1 MRHLIKFPMAAA
13 MLLMIAV
20 LLSVVTGASS
30 VVFGAVPSSLSVDE
44 SFDNYPSGTLSG
56 ANWGTTTASGSVMV
70 EEDASNANNKSVKI
84 TKTNMT
90 GTVNADRKN
99 ISLTGQLVVD
109 YRVKSDEVEGN
120 KSAPYINNA
129 TQTGVNI
136 SLDAGSIKAYNGTT
150 NAKLQAFTAGTWYQ
164 IQLVLDTNTSKF
176 DMYVDGKLVASQ
188 FSFRTT
194 GASPLTYIRFA
205 IGSNQVGT
213 VSFDDLRVT
222 EVPTTIELE
231 APYGLVIGHTHTSK
245 VTSNYPDG
253 TSGDVTKAAWYDSS
267 NTAIAQVDAKGVVTA
282 KGIGSAVIT
291 AHYAGKTTSTI
302 IEVASDVVLNGL
314 QMDAEVYS
322 IQHGSERATVVTAV
336 YSNGLRNVT
345 AAAGYSSNNPSI
357 ATVSGT
363 GLVTGKSPG
372 TTVITATYGGKSA
385 SATVTVIPVLTK
397 LQLDTGVYSL
407 HAGASHKTV
416 VSAVYSDQSVRDV
429 SLSSAYMSTNSS
441 VAWVDR
447 AGTVT
452 GVSAGTSVITAT
464 YGGKSVSSNVAVSS
478 VKLDSDGYVLQPG
491 TIRQTNV
498 LLQAPDG
505 SELNVSGLAGFS
517 SSNPAVAEVDAAG
530 KVTGKKDGSTVI
542 TAVYGQSRAVANV
555 TVSSTGYS
563 SQVIVPSTGKGSLQ
577 VHLWALGADPV
588 YGIQSGFD
596 FDPTVLKL
604 EGIATELFE
613 GDVIEID
620 AASLVNVDGKLT
632 GFRSVTVQ
640 GSHIAYAATRI
651 GLDAAS
657 GAKPYATL
665 KFKVLNASQD
675 TQLQISGTAAAA
687 LAGNSIV
694 QAALTGVTAT
704 FDSEPPPAGGDTIPP
719 SAPVVS
725 VSGKTQTSVSL
736 GWTEAADN
744 VGVVGYKVYV
754 NNGTAAAATVTGL
767 TYTFT
772 GLMPSTS
779 YTFVVKAVDAA
790 GNIKA
795 SNEVSV
801 KTDSS
806 APPLD
811 TIPPSAPVVSV
822 SGKTQTSVSLSWTE
836 AKDNV
841 GVVGYKVYVNNGTA
855 AAATVT
861 GLTYTLT
868 GLMPGTSY
876 TFVVKAVDAAGN
888 LSEGAAISVLTSTY
902 SSNHSNGGG
911 GSAPVGPQSED
922 KQNVKLT
929 DLKPD
934 INGKFVLEMGIGKK
948 QLMLPVE
955 AINALKSQ
963 SGKLEIQSEKG
974 TVSIPLDILKSLTA
988 LLGSEAAAKDAQI
1001 SFILS
1006 AMDKQS
1012 AESMAASALKT
1023 KDALVKSVSEVLR
1036 FELSIFTKDGVEKKL
1051 PFFNEPIEIKIP
1063 YVGSS
1068 GLKEQLLG
1076 VYYLNEQTKEWEYV
1090 GGRIDA
1096 VNKQITVKLSHF
1108 SVYTVLEYNK
1118 TYIDVPS
1125 GHWGFDAVNVLSA
1138 KHIVNGIDAEHFA
1151 PTASTTRAEFAA
1163 LLVRSLGLSAKAA
1176 AALPF
1181 NDVPSNAWYTEAVA
1195 AAYEAKLIGGRTA
1208 ATFAPDDKL
1217 SREEMAVMLVR
1228 AYEVAAKG
1236 QKLQADSSSS
1246 FTDANKVSS
1255 WAIEAVQAAA
1265 SARLLNGTG
1274 DGEFQ
1279 PTLWTNRAETAQ
1291 ALANLLGLLQ

>member
-1 MRHLIKFPMAAA
+1 MRHLTIKFPTAAA
-13 MLLMIAV
+13 VLLMIAV
-20 LLSVVTGASS
+20 LLSIFTGTSS
-30 VVFGAVPSSLSVDE
+30 VVFGAVPSSLYLDE
-44 SFDNYPSGTLSG
+44 NFDNYPTATLSG

-99 ISLTGQLVVD
+99 ISLTGQFVVD

-136 SLDAGSIKAYNGTT
+136 SLDTGSIKAYNGST

-164 IQLVLDTNTSKF
+164 VQLVLDTNTSKF

-194 GASPLTYIRFA
+194 AANPLTYIRFA
-205 IGSNQVGT
+205 IGSNQIGT

-291 AHYAGKTTSTI
+291 AHYAGKTTSTT

-314 QMDAEVYS
+314 QMDAEAYS
-322 IQHGSERATVVTAV
+322 IQHGSERATAVTAV

-385 SATVTVIPVLTK
+385 SAIVTVIPVLAT

-407 HAGASHKTV
+407 QAGASHKTV

-517 SSNPAVAEVDAAG
+517 SSNPAVAEVDSAG

-542 TAVYGQSRAVANV
+542 TAVYGQSRAVVNV

-563 SQVIVPSTGKGSLQ
+563 SQVILPTTGKGSLQ
-577 VHLWALGADPV
+577 VYLWAVGADSV

-657 GAKPYATL
+657 GVKPYATL

-675 TQLQISGTAAAA
+675 TQLQISGTTAAA
-687 LAGNSIV
+687 LAANSIV
-694 QAALTGVTAT
+694 KAALTGVTAT
-704 FDSEPPPAGGDTIPP
+704 FDSAPPP
-719 SAPVVS
+719 
-725 VSGKTQTSVSL
+725 
-736 GWTEAADN
+736 
-744 VGVVGYKVYV
+744 
-754 NNGTAAAATVTGL
+754 TG
-767 TYTFT
+767 
-772 GLMPSTS
+772 
-779 YTFVVKAVDAA
+779 A
-790 GNIKA
+790 
-795 SNEVSV
+795 
-801 KTDSS
+801 
-806 APPLD
+806 D

-836 AKDNV
+836 ATDNV

-868 GLMPGTSY
+868 GLLPSTSY

-934 INGKFVLEMGIGKK
+934 INGKLVLEMGIGKK

-974 TVSIPLDILKSLTA
+974 TVSIPLDVLKSLTA
-988 LLGSEAAAKDAQI
+988 LLGNDAAAKDAQI

-1012 AESMAASALKT
+1012 AENMAASALKT
-1023 KDALVKSVSEVLR
+1023 KDALVKSASEVLR

-1051 PFFNEPIEIKIP
+1051 PLFNEPIEIKIP

-1090 GGRIDA
+1090 GGPIDA

-1125 GHWGFDAVNVLSA
+1125 GHWGFNAVNVLSA

-1176 AALPF
+1176 TALPF

-1195 AAYEAKLIGGRTA
+1195 AAYEAKLIGGRAA

-1236 QKLQADSSSS
+1236 QKLQAASSSS

-1291 ALANLLGLLQ
+1291 AIANLLSLLQ